1 MRDETDF
8 GQTAEKNKRQQ
19 EPVSHNKKTNVTE
32 LNHNGI

>member
-19 EPVSHNKKTNVTE
+19 ELVSHNKKTNLTE
-32 LNHNGI
+32 LKHNSI